1 MHTIRCE
8 IDTEYRDAEAFAGLA
23 WRWLV
28 EGAERLE
35 GESLQAVLDSTGL
48 VEESLTKAVPCGPP
62 GALWGFLSADS
73 VNRRNGRITHR
84 SKVLTRKNLPLL
96 RKWLA
101 TDVQLAEVAL
111 YRLDAE
117 GMPGEALV
125 RLSVARD
132 EDSEDW
138 IRLGAQAPEGRFAP
152 ADQARWTDL
161 LRDFAQEVDPSYAQ
175 IGYARTLGRT
185 EHEERVGPPLPGMT
199 LPQSRR
205 LLRGYEWLMVVPRE
219 IAQQLGGAEAI
230 RAAGFHRVEELPGG
244 AVLLQAVPEFDGFT
258 GQAVERLWQVVRPA
272 LRPGMPRRFSADTE
286 AGDPP
291 SRIWYAD
298 TV

>member
-8 IDTEYRDAEAFAGLA
+8 IDTEYRDAEALADLA

-35 GESLQAVLDSTGL
+35 GESLQAVLDSTDL
-48 VEESLTKAVPCGPP
+48 VAESLTKSVPCGPP
-62 GALWGFLSADS
+62 GALWGFFSADT
-73 VNRRNGRITHR
+73 VNRGNGRITHR
-84 SKVLTRKNLPLL
+84 TRILTRKNLPLL
-96 RKWLA
+96 RKWLGE
-101 TDVQLAEVAL
+101 DILLAETAL
-111 YRLDAE
+111 YRLDE
-117 GMPGEALV
+117 HGMPGDPVLRMAAAREEKCQDWV
-125 RLSVARD
+125 RLSA
-132 EDSEDW
+132 
-138 IRLGAQAPEGRFAP
+138 LTPKGRFGS
-152 ADQARWTDL
+152 DGQARWGDL
-161 LRDFAQEVDPSYAQ
+161 LRDHAQELDPSYAQ
-175 IGYARTLGRT
+175 IGYDRTLGRT
-185 EHEERVGPPLPGMT
+185 EHEERVGPPLPRMT

-205 LLRGYEWLMVVPRE
+205 FLRGYEWLMVVPRE
-219 IAQQLGGAEAI
+219 IVQQLGGAEAI

-258 GQAVERLWQVVRPA
+258 GEAVERLWQLVRPA
-272 LRPGMPRRFSADTE
+272 LRPGMPKRFSADTE